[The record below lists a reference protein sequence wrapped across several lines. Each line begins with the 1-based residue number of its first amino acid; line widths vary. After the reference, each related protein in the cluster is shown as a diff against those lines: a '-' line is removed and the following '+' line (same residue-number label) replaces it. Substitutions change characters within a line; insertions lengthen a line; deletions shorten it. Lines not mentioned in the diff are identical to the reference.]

1 MFKYGIVDFVDES
14 QVISH
19 QKFSKNWVLFQK
31 NLYIS
36 TLLLIMLISMFDI

>member
-19 QKFSKNWVLFQK
+19 QKFSKNWD
-31 NLYIS
+31 
-36 TLLLIMLISMFDI
+36 LISKESLHLYTAADYVN